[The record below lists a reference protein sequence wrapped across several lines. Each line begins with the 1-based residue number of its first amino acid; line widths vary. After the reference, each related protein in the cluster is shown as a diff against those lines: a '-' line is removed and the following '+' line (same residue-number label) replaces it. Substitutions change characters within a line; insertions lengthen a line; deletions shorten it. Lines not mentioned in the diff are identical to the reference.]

1 MGAERWDEQV
11 GSVADEAGRLLESLR
26 RTAVE
31 SAAAESA
38 AGESA
43 ARESVA
49 DDGPDAVGPTTAA
62 GSTPASRAAGAS
74 GAGAGEGGMPGAGSA
89 SGPDGSGHDPFCTWC
104 PLCRGAAVVRSLSP
118 ETLAKLADL
127 ATLAASVLTDLASSR
142 PAGGPPASD
151 QDRPATQQGA
161 APARPG
167 RRSRHSGPAQSRP
180 IQVSDADDTQEAPR
194 G

>member
-26 RTAVE
+26 RTA
-31 SAAAESA
+31 AESA
-38 AGESA
+38 ARGSA
-43 ARESVA
+43 G
-49 DDGPDAVGPTTAA
+49 DDGTDAAGPAPAA
-62 GSTPASRAAGAS
+62 GSASDSASGAS
-74 GAGAGEGGMPGAGSA
+74 GGGMPGAASA
-89 SGPDGSGHDPFCTWC
+89 AGPDGSGHDPFCTWC

-142 PAGGPPASD
+142 PGGGPPASD
-151 QDRPATQQGA
+151 ADLPTTEPARGQAGA
-161 APARPG
+161 SAPAG
-167 RRSRHSGPAQSRP
+167 RRSRPSGPAESRP
-180 IQVSDADDTQEAPR
+180 IPVSDADDPQEAPR